1 MWRLTRP
8 LDRTKRETAE
18 LGSVGLL
25 TNLPPLALT
34 LTVAP
39 ILSSRF
45 AVEEARGAR
54 ESFEPK
60 ERGDVDRLLP
70 ALLD

>member
-8 LDRTKRETAE
+8 LDRTKPEAAE

-25 TNLPPLALT
+25 TNLPPFAST
-34 LTVAP
+34 LTVLP
-39 ILSSRF
+39 ILPGDF
-45 AVEEARGAR
+45 AVEETQGAR
-54 ESFEPK
+54 ESFELK

-70 ALLD
+70 AFPD

>member
-8 LDRTKRETAE
+8 LDRTKAE
-18 LGSVGLL
+18 RRNPEASNFLL
-25 TNLPPLALT
+25 TCLSIALALT
-34 LTVAP
+34 VLLIISA
-39 ILSSRF
+39 ILPFERTQ
-45 AVEEARGAR
+45 RAR